1 MGCPE
6 YLHVPFIRKYV
17 RRLKVS
23 FRKMKRKSFK
33 INMLSIYRLMLIIKH
48 VSPDCF
54 LCLLYS
60 STTQS
65 PAEVIFH
72 SKLAISKPFSTIQLS
87 KIGKYSIIYPEL
99 FAGDFWNIRAAVAVF
114 GKFRSN
120 ISSIYPNQILPSTR
134 RSLMMYRIL
143 MVRA

>member
-1 MGCPE
+1 MGCSGD
-6 YLHVPFIRKYV
+6 LHVPFIRKYV

-23 FRKMKRKSFK
+23 FRKMKRNSFK

-87 KIGKYSIIYPEL
+87 KIGKYYIIYPEL
-99 FAGDFWNIRAAVAVF
+99 FIGDCWVIKAAFAVF
-114 GKFRSN
+114 GQFKRI
-120 ISSIYPNQILPSTR
+120 ISCLSACQILPSTR
-134 RSLMMYRIL
+134 RSFRIYRIL
-143 MVRA
+143 IVRA